1 MTRLLACLLSLVLG
15 LTAAAQESPAA
26 GKLRL
31 RAVLHDP
38 LNPHAELYVRDAG
51 GALVRLYLALE
62 GLTEAQNV
70 SLKDG
75 NLQLFSSAS
84 VDPDKPLENLAATV
98 AVPAE
103 VKRAIVLIFPGGTG
117 AKPPFRMVVIDDG
130 ATAFPKA
137 ETRVLNLTKLPLAMK
152 AGEHSV
158 QLPPSA
164 LTAVPKVTKRNDLN
178 QAQTEFYRKGEG
190 KNEWQLLAERPM
202 QFTDSIR
209 NLILVY
215 QMPKVEEPQLRT
227 LVDTDL
233 P

>member
-1 MTRLLACLLSLVLG
+1 MTRLLACLLSLALC
-15 LTAAAQESPAA
+15 LTAAAQEAPAA
-26 GKLRL
+26 AKLRL

-38 LNPHAELYVRDAG
+38 LNPHAELYVRDAA

-70 SLKDG
+70 SLTDG
-75 NLQLFSSAS
+75 TLQLFSSAT
-84 VDPDKPLENLAATV
+84 VDPAKPLENLAATV
-98 AVPAE
+98 AVPAG
-103 VKRAIVLIFPGGTG
+103 VKRAIVLVVPALAG
-117 AKPPFRMVVIDDG
+117 AKPPYRMVVIDDG
-130 ATAFPKA
+130 AAAFPKA
-137 ETRVLNLTKLPLAMK
+137 ETRVLNLTKLSLAMK

-158 QLPPSA
+158 KLPPSA

-178 QAQTEFYRKGEG
+178 QAQTEFYRKGKGE
-190 KNEWQLLAERPM
+190 NEWLLLAERPM
-202 QFTDSIR
+202 QFTDTIR